1 MDPKSP
7 RIVERLQCKLSCR
20 TRRSYLSSSSTR
32 RCMTRNLATSSS
44 NSTIASDLSSSE
56 MPSSRSCCELKQQRT
71 GNETAANEQ
80 PGVQIAFTSCVH
92 LSFLL
97 ARIYTCWLSW
107 LCVLWPKSLMRNSVT
122 WLVAQPLDLYD
133 CVVLMNGIVPLCP
146 VPISP
151 NSSPYL

>member
-1 MDPKSP
+1 
-7 RIVERLQCKLSCR
+7 
-20 TRRSYLSSSSTR
+20 
-32 RCMTRNLATSSS
+32 MTRNLATSSS

-56 MPSSRSCCELKQQRT
+56 MPSSRSCCELKQDSFSVGYSGPSVCPCYHFRVVCRGSSLPQRT

-97 ARIYTCWLSW
+97 ARIYTYWLSW
-107 LCVLWPKSLMRNSVT
+107 LCVLWPKSLRRNSVT

-133 CVVLMNGIVPLCP
+133 CVVLMNGIVLLCP